1 MKPQFLILG
10 MVIVVCNPST
20 KEERQGHYEL
30 KASLGYIL
38 SSGQP
43 ELDSTFLKT

>member
-1 MKPQFLILG
+1 
-10 MVIVVCNPST
+10 MVIVVYNPST
-20 KEERQGHYEL
+20 KEEWPGDYEL